1 MLSLFILLFAFSFL
15 WSVNQRLKGRFLTP
29 SGLLLTVYLLCS
41 VGTLYLYRYD
51 EVVLDPLA
59 TTYYVVALGTLLLP
73 VVMFDE
79 THSVTT
85 DANDTEIEVYISY
98 FLVVVGVF
106 SVAYNFSD
114 MASALNGDL
123 DENRRWTTSEA
134 NQVVTIPSVLAAYAA
149 YLFSL
154 MVPLGF
160 YWLATRRRSLL
171 GTALLAGSC
180 SYLVFVLRHVGR
192 DVLVMWGSAFAFNML
207 LFWRN
212 LSGITKVIML
222 VGYSVALLI
231 LGVLFL
237 LITSDRFSTEK
248 TGYIYP
254 YANYAGQ
261 SPVHFSEHFLAS
273 RPLGYGQL
281 NFNIVY
287 RLGALAELTEYN
299 RYFTEDAVAYTMSSE
314 NYFLN
319 VFSSIVGSFFQDFG
333 KYGTVL
339 FVACL
344 GIVMCVT
351 LGRGGRRLP
360 LWQVII
366 YTMYMQVMLGGAF
379 YYFYY
384 HNVGNCAL
392 AFSVGTAVA
401 IKYARGYRR
410 KLEISEA
417 FARERNGGVTTA
429 L

>member
-1 MLSLFILLFAFSFL
+1 
-15 WSVNQRLKGRFLTP
+15 
-29 SGLLLTVYLLCS
+29 
-41 VGTLYLYRYD
+41 
-51 EVVLDPLA
+51 
-59 TTYYVVALGTLLLP
+59 
-73 VVMFDE
+73 
-79 THSVTT
+79 
-85 DANDTEIEVYISY
+85 
-98 FLVVVGVF
+98 
-106 SVAYNFSD
+106 
-114 MASALNGDL
+114 
-123 DENRRWTTSEA
+123 
-134 NQVVTIPSVLAAYAA
+134 
-149 YLFSL
+149 
-154 MVPLGF
+154 
-160 YWLATRRRSLL
+160 
-171 GTALLAGSC
+171 
-180 SYLVFVLRHVGR
+180 
-192 DVLVMWGSAFAFNML
+192 MWGSAFAFNML